1 MNNIFAILKKE
12 LRRFFTDKRMLLSLF
27 LPGILIFIIYT
38 AMGSVFSNFFNPSD
52 DYNYIVYID
61 NPVEEFNVIN
71 TSSPYKIEI
80 KNFNNLSNEEKE
92 NYKNDIKN
100 EKIDLLIC
108 FESDFYNKL
117 NNGEKP
123 NVEIYYLSTS
133 TASSTIYNY
142 YFQTLNNNSMTINYN
157 YFVNQNSD
165 INYDLSTDEDK
176 SKVIITMVLPFILV
190 IMLFTGCM
198 NVTTESIAGEKE
210 RGTIATLLVTPVK
223 RSEIALGKILAL
235 SVTSIVSSIT
245 SFLGLA
251 LSLPKLLQGT
261 GDITLSMYGISTYI
275 YVLLIIIVITIL
287 FTTLLSI
294 VSCFSKSIKE
304 ANQYA
309 TPLMFLIMAVSGATY
324 FISNNNWYLYL
335 IPIFNS
341 INCLSEIFSLNF
353 NLVNFLIT
361 IISNIVYISL
371 GVFVVTKMF
380 DNEKVMFN

>member
-1 MNNIFAILKKE
+1 MNNIFTILKKE

-123 NVEIYYLSTS
+123 NVEIYYLSTN

-235 SVTSIVSSIT
+235 SITSIVSSIS

-309 TPLMFLIMAVSGATY
+309 TPLMFLIMAISGSTY

-353 NLVNFLIT
+353 NLINFLIT

>member
-1 MNNIFAILKKE
+1 MNNILAILKKE

-235 SVTSIVSSIT
+235 SVTSSVSSIT

-309 TPLMFLIMAVSGATY
+309 TPLMFLIMAISGSTY

>member
-1 MNNIFAILKKE
+1 MNNIFTILKKE

-235 SVTSIVSSIT
+235 SITSIVSSIS

-309 TPLMFLIMAVSGATY
+309 TPLMFLIMAVSGSTY

-353 NLVNFLIT
+353 NLINFLIT

>member
-1 MNNIFAILKKE
+1 MNNIFTILKKE

-235 SVTSIVSSIT
+235 SITSIVSSM
-245 SFLGLA
+245 
-251 LSLPKLLQGT
+251 SLPKLLQGT

-353 NLVNFLIT
+353 NLINFLIT

>member
-1 MNNIFAILKKE
+1 MNNIFTILKKE

-80 KNFNNLSNEEKE
+80 KNFNKLSNEEKE

-235 SVTSIVSSIT
+235 SITSIVSSIS

-353 NLVNFLIT
+353 NLINFLIT

>member
-1 MNNIFAILKKE
+1 MNNIFTILKKE

-190 IMLFTGCM
+190 IMLFTGSM

-235 SVTSIVSSIT
+235 SITSIVSSIS

-353 NLVNFLIT
+353 NLINFLIT

>member
-1 MNNIFAILKKE
+1 MNNVFTILKKE

-71 TSSPYKIEI
+71 TTSPYKIEI

-92 NYKNDIKN
+92 NYKNDIKK

-117 NNGEKP
+117 NNNEKP

-133 TASSTIYNY
+133 TASTTIYNY
-142 YFQTLNNNSMTINYN
+142 YFQTLNKNSMIINYN
-157 YFVNQNSD
+157 YYVNQNSD

-176 SKVIITMVLPFILV
+176 SKVVITMVLPFILV

-223 RSEIALGKILAL
+223 RSEIALGKILSL
-235 SVTSIVSSIT
+235 SITSIVSSIT

-309 TPLMFLIMAVSGATY
+309 TPLMFLIMAVSGSTY

>member
-1 MNNIFAILKKE
+1 MNNIFTILKKE

-198 NVTTESIAGEKE
+198 NVTTESIAGENE

-235 SVTSIVSSIT
+235 SITSIVSSIS

-309 TPLMFLIMAVSGATY
+309 TPLMFLIMAISGSTY

-353 NLVNFLIT
+353 NLINFLIT

>member
-80 KNFNNLSNEEKE
+80 KNFNKLSNEEKE

-309 TPLMFLIMAVSGATY
+309 TPLMFLIMAISGSTY

>member
-38 AMGSVFSNFFNPSD
+38 AMGSVFSNFLNPSD

-80 KNFNNLSNEEKE
+80 KNFNKLSNEEKE

>member
-1 MNNIFAILKKE
+1 MNNIFTILKKE

-71 TSSPYKIEI
+71 TSNPYKIEI

-176 SKVIITMVLPFILV
+176 SKVVITMVLPFILV

-235 SVTSIVSSIT
+235 SITSIVSSIS

>member
-309 TPLMFLIMAVSGATY
+309 TPLMFLIMAISASTY

>member
-117 NNGEKP
+117 NNGGKP

-190 IMLFTGCM
+190 IMLFTGSM

-309 TPLMFLIMAVSGATY
+309 TPLMFLIMAISGATY

>member
-1 MNNIFAILKKE
+1 MNNIFTILKKE

-235 SVTSIVSSIT
+235 SITSIVSSIT

-353 NLVNFLIT
+353 NLINFLIT

>member
-309 TPLMFLIMAVSGATY
+309 TPLMFLIMAISGSTY

>member
-38 AMGSVFSNFFNPSD
+38 AMGSVFSNFLNPSD

-80 KNFNNLSNEEKE
+80 KNFNKLSNEEKE

-309 TPLMFLIMAVSGATY
+309 TPLIFLIMAVSGATY

>member
-1 MNNIFAILKKE
+1 MNNIFTILKKE

-235 SVTSIVSSIT
+235 SITSIVSSIS

-287 FTTLLSI
+287 FTTLSSI

-309 TPLMFLIMAVSGATY
+309 TPLMFLIMAISGSTY

-353 NLVNFLIT
+353 NLINFLIT

>member
-1 MNNIFAILKKE
+1 MNNIFTILKKE

-133 TASSTIYNY
+133 TASLTIYNY

-235 SVTSIVSSIT
+235 SITSIVSSIS

-309 TPLMFLIMAVSGATY
+309 TPLMFLIMAISGSTY

>member
-38 AMGSVFSNFFNPSD
+38 AMGSIFSNFFNPSD

-309 TPLMFLIMAVSGATY
+309 TPLMFLIMAISGATY

>member
-38 AMGSVFSNFFNPSD
+38 AMGSVFSNFLNPSD

-80 KNFNNLSNEEKE
+80 KNYNNLSNAEKE

-309 TPLMFLIMAVSGATY
+309 TPLMFLIMAISGSTY

>member
-1 MNNIFAILKKE
+1 MNNIFTILKKE

-235 SVTSIVSSIT
+235 SITSIVSSIS

-309 TPLMFLIMAVSGATY
+309 TPLMFLIMAISGSTY

-353 NLVNFLIT
+353 NLINFLIT

>member
-1 MNNIFAILKKE
+1 MNNIFTILKKE

-123 NVEIYYLSTS
+123 NVEIYYLSTN

-235 SVTSIVSSIT
+235 SVTSFVSSIT

-251 LSLPKLLQGT
+251 VSLPKLLQGT

-309 TPLMFLIMAVSGATY
+309 TPLMFLIMAISGATY

-353 NLVNFLIT
+353 NLINFLIT

>member
-1 MNNIFAILKKE
+1 
-12 LRRFFTDKRMLLSLF
+12 
-27 LPGILIFIIYT
+27 
-38 AMGSVFSNFFNPSD
+38 
-52 DYNYIVYID
+52 
-61 NPVEEFNVIN
+61 
-71 TSSPYKIEI
+71 
-80 KNFNNLSNEEKE
+80 
-92 NYKNDIKN
+92 
-100 EKIDLLIC
+100 
-108 FESDFYNKL
+108 
-117 NNGEKP
+117 
-123 NVEIYYLSTS
+123 
-133 TASSTIYNY
+133 
-142 YFQTLNNNSMTINYN
+142 MTINYN

-309 TPLMFLIMAVSGATY
+309 TPLMFLIMAISGSTY

>member
-92 NYKNDIKN
+92 NYKNEIKN

-235 SVTSIVSSIT
+235 SVTSIVSSIS

-309 TPLMFLIMAVSGATY
+309 TPLMFLIMAISGSTY

>member
-1 MNNIFAILKKE
+1 MNNVFTILKKE

-176 SKVIITMVLPFILV
+176 SKVVITMVLPFILV

-223 RSEIALGKILAL
+223 RSEIALGKILSL
-235 SVTSIVSSIT
+235 SITSIVSSIS

-309 TPLMFLIMAVSGATY
+309 TPLMFLIMAISGSTY

-371 GVFVVTKMF
+371 GVFFVTKMF

>member
-1 MNNIFAILKKE
+1 MNNVFTILKKE

-223 RSEIALGKILAL
+223 RSEIALGKILSL
-235 SVTSIVSSIT
+235 SITSIVSSIT

-309 TPLMFLIMAVSGATY
+309 TPLMFLIMAISGSTY

>member
-190 IMLFTGCM
+190 IMLFAGCM

-309 TPLMFLIMAVSGATY
+309 TPLMFLIMAISGSTY

>member
-38 AMGSVFSNFFNPSD
+38 AMGSVFSNFLNPSD

-117 NNGEKP
+117 NNREKP

-309 TPLMFLIMAVSGATY
+309 TPLMFLIMAISGSTY

>member
-1 MNNIFAILKKE
+1 MNNIFTILKKE

-309 TPLMFLIMAVSGATY
+309 TPLMFLIMAVSGSTY

-353 NLVNFLIT
+353 NLINFLIT

>member
-61 NPVEEFNVIN
+61 NPVEKFNVIN

-309 TPLMFLIMAVSGATY
+309 TPLMFLIMAISGSTY

>member
-1 MNNIFAILKKE
+1 MNNVFTILKKE

-117 NNGEKP
+117 NNNEKP

-176 SKVIITMVLPFILV
+176 SKVVITMVLPFILV

-223 RSEIALGKILAL
+223 RSEIALGKILSL
-235 SVTSIVSSIT
+235 SITSIVSSIS

>member
-38 AMGSVFSNFFNPSD
+38 AMGSVFSNFLNPSD

-80 KNFNNLSNEEKE
+80 KNYNNLSNEEKE

-309 TPLMFLIMAVSGATY
+309 TPLMFLIMAISGATY

-353 NLVNFLIT
+353 NLINFLIT

>member
-1 MNNIFAILKKE
+1 MNNIFTILKKE

-176 SKVIITMVLPFILV
+176 SKVVITMVLPFILV

-223 RSEIALGKILAL
+223 RSEIALGKILSL
-235 SVTSIVSSIT
+235 SITSIVSSIT

-309 TPLMFLIMAVSGATY
+309 TPLMFLIMAISGSTY

>member
-1 MNNIFAILKKE
+1 MNNVFTILKKE

-71 TSSPYKIEI
+71 TTSPYKIEI

-176 SKVIITMVLPFILV
+176 SKVVITMVLPFILV

-223 RSEIALGKILAL
+223 RSEIALGKILSL
-235 SVTSIVSSIT
+235 SITSIVSSIS

-361 IISNIVYISL
+361 IISNIVYISF

>member
-1 MNNIFAILKKE
+1 MNNVFTILKKE

-176 SKVIITMVLPFILV
+176 SKVVITMVLPFILV

-223 RSEIALGKILAL
+223 RSEIALGKILSL
-235 SVTSIVSSIT
+235 SITSIVSSIS

-309 TPLMFLIMAVSGATY
+309 TPLMFLIMAISGATY

>member
-1 MNNIFAILKKE
+1 MNNIFTILKKE

-80 KNFNNLSNEEKE
+80 KNFNKLSNEEKE

-235 SVTSIVSSIT
+235 SITSIVSSIT

-309 TPLMFLIMAVSGATY
+309 TPLMFLIMAVSWATY

-353 NLVNFLIT
+353 NLINFLIT

>member
-27 LPGILIFIIYT
+27 LPGLLIFIIYT

-235 SVTSIVSSIT
+235 SVTSIVSSIS

-309 TPLMFLIMAVSGATY
+309 TPLMFLIMAISGATY

-353 NLVNFLIT
+353 NLLNFLIT
-361 IISNIVYISL
+361 IISNLVYISL

>member
-80 KNFNNLSNEEKE
+80 KNFNNLTNEEKE

-309 TPLMFLIMAVSGATY
+309 TPLMFLIMAISGATY

-361 IISNIVYISL
+361 IISNLVYISL